1 MATAEK
7 SSQPGRQRQNIPLGT
22 RSTRIDRTYG
32 RMVQLLKVLLPT
44 VALMLIA
51 LLIAWPRLS
60 DQTTLPGMKLLDID
74 GNSGDS
80 MQLSNARY
88 QGVDD
93 KDQPY
98 TVTAEKV
105 RQENLD
111 ANFVN
116 LEAPKADIMMA
127 DQSWAAVTAL
137 TGEFNREAQ
146 ILNLQGSVN
155 FFHDLGYEIRT
166 ESAQL
171 DIAKGHAVGDEHVE
185 GQGPFG
191 QFDAQGFEVF
201 DRGARVLL
209 TGKSRLLIY
218 PDADQ

>member
-1 MATAEK
+1 MVAAEK
-7 SSQPGRQRQNIPLGT
+7 STQSGRQRQLIPMGT
-22 RSTRIDRTYG
+22 RSTRIDRSYG
-32 RMVQLLKVLLPT
+32 RMVQFLKVALPT
-44 VALMLIA
+44 LAVMLIA
-51 LLIAWPRLS
+51 LLIAWPQLS
-60 DQTTLPGMKLLDID
+60 EQTGIPGMKLLDID

-93 KDQPY
+93 KNQPY
-98 TVTAEKV
+98 TVTADKV

-111 ANFVN
+111 STFVN
-116 LEAPKADIMMA
+116 LEGPKADIMMA

-137 TGEFNREAQ
+137 TGVFNRESQ
-146 ILNLQGSVN
+146 KLNLAGGVN

-171 DIAKGHAVGDEHVE
+171 DIVKGHAVGEEHVE

-191 QFDAQGFEVF
+191 QFDADGFEVF

-218 PDADQ
+218 PDGDQ

>member
-1 MATAEK
+1 MVAAEK
-7 SSQPGRQRQNIPLGT
+7 PTKPEGQRQLIPLGT

-32 RMVQLLKVLLPT
+32 RMVQFLKVALPT

-51 LLIAWPRLS
+51 LLIAWPQLS
-60 DQTTLPGMKLLDID
+60 EHTNLPGMTLLDID

-88 QGVDD
+88 QGMDD
-93 KDQPY
+93 KEQPY

-105 RQENLD
+105 RQGGLD
-111 ANFVN
+111 ANLVN

-127 DQSWAAVTAL
+127 DESWAAITAL
-137 TGEFNREAQ
+137 TGVFNREEQ
-146 ILNLQGSVN
+146 LLDLVGSVN

-171 DIAKGHAVGDEHVE
+171 NIAEGHAAGQEHVE

-191 QFDAQGFEVF
+191 QFNAEGFEIF
-201 DRGARVLL
+201 DRGSRVVL

-218 PDADQ
+218 PDGDQ